1 MLNCLFVGMGGFVG
15 ATARYL
21 CGFIPIPQK
30 SGFPFITLCIDFL
43 GALLIGW
50 ISGISSKS
58 GGMNPQLVLFL
69 KTGVCGGFTTFSTFA
84 LESTTLI
91 EKGKT
96 GMALLYMGFSVI
108 VCIAAVMAGQK
119 IAVG

>member
-1 MLNCLFVGMGGFVG
+1 MINCLFVGVGGFVG
-15 ATARYL
+15 AAARYL
-21 CGFIPIPQK
+21 CGLIPIPQK
-30 SGFPFITLCIDFL
+30 SGFPFITLFINFF

-50 ISGISSKS
+50 ISGISSKN
-58 GGMNPQLVLFL
+58 GGMNPHLVLFL

-96 GMALLYMGFSVI
+96 GMALFYMGLSVI
-108 VCIAAVMAGQK
+108 LCVVAVAAGQK
-119 IAVG
+119 IVVG